1 MRENKLTK
9 SVIASCFLAGCLE
22 MYDFIIFGFLAPV
35 IHKNYLSFLDA
46 KTSLVITYAL
56 FAVGFLFRPIG
67 SIIFG
72 YIGDVYGRKPSLVLS
87 VTLMGMASLG
97 MFLLPSYELIGISS
111 CYIIALI
118 RILQGISVGG
128 EYNGAAIYAIEHIN
142 KKNIGLVGAT
152 VTAGSTLGVL
162 LATFISNALQNPAL
176 PSYSWRFAFLIG
188 FGLSI
193 IGYIIRN
200 KLKESPVF
208 QEIAAQKNEIPIIEG
223 IKSHKTE
230 FLAAILASGA
240 NNASFY
246 FILIFVPNF
255 LKSKL
260 PFSVD
265 WIGLLMTS
273 IMFVLIPLAGWLSDK
288 IGRTKLVMG
297 ACLGMAVY
305 NLVFLKLILLAGGT
319 GYVTMYAIICASM
332 VSLLVGTVNVFVLEI
347 FPARYRFSCASL
359 SYSLGAAIFGGTT
372 PMVLSLIGEYFDN
385 EPLYLGSYVS
395 LISVFGAL
403 GGVLI
408 FLKHRPKR
416 LDLISS

>member
-87 VTLMGMASLG
+87 VTMMGMASLG

-162 LATFISNALQNPAL
+162 LATFISKLLQNPEL

-208 QEIAAQKNEIPIIEG
+208 QEIAAQKNDIPIIEG
-223 IKSHKTE
+223 FKAHKTE

-246 FILIFVPNF
+246 FVLIFVPNF
-255 LKSKL
+255 IKSKL
-260 PFSVD
+260 HFNVD

-273 IMFVLIPLAGWLSDK
+273 IMFVLIPFAGWLSDK

-297 ACLGMAVY
+297 VCLGMAVY
-305 NLVFLKLILLAGGT
+305 NLVFLKFILLADGP
-319 GYVTMYAIICASM
+319 GYVAIYAIICAIM

-372 PMVLSLIGEYFDN
+372 PMVLSLIGEYFGN
-385 EPLYLGSYVS
+385 EPLYLGAYVS

-403 GGVLI
+403 GSALI
-408 FLKHRPKR
+408 LLKQPIKHEA
-416 LDLISS
+416 

>member
-1 MRENKLTK
+1 MKKNTLTK
-9 SVIASCFLAGCLE
+9 PVIASCFLAGCLE

-35 IHKNYLSFLDA
+35 IHKNYLSFLDS

-87 VTLMGMASLG
+87 VTLMGFASLG
-97 MFLLPSYELIGISS
+97 MFLLPTYALVGISS

-118 RILQGISVGG
+118 RILQGLSVGG

-162 LATFISNALQNPAL
+162 LATFVSKFLQDPSL

-200 KLKESPVF
+200 KLRESPVF
-208 QEIAAQKNEIPIIEG
+208 QEIAARKGEIPIIQG
-223 IKSHKTE
+223 LKTHKTE

-246 FILIFVPNF
+246 FILIFVPNY

-260 PFSVD
+260 AFNVD
-265 WIGLLMTS
+265 FIGLLMTS
-273 IMFVLIPLAGWLSDK
+273 IMFVLIPVAGWLSDK
-288 IGRTKLVMG
+288 IGRIKLVMG
-297 ACLGMAVY
+297 ACLAMAIY
-305 NLVFLKLILLAGGT
+305 NLVFLSLILSAQDSM
-319 GYVTMYAIICASM
+319 YVTIYSIICAM
-332 VSLLVGTVNVFVLEI
+332 LISLLIGTVNVFVLEI
-347 FPARYRFSCASL
+347 FSARYRFSCASL
-359 SYSLGAAIFGGTT
+359 SYSLGVAIFGGTT
-372 PMVLSLIGEYFDN
+372 PMVLSLIGEYWSN
-385 EPLYLGSYVS
+385 EPLYLGAYVS
-395 LISVFGAL
+395 FISILGAFGS
-403 GGVLI
+403 VLI
-408 FLKHRPKR
+408 FLKQR
-416 LDLISS
+416 S

>member
-1 MRENKLTK
+1 MKENKLTK

-22 MYDFIIFGFLAPV
+22 MYDFIIFGFFAPV
-35 IHKNYLSFLDA
+35 IHKNYLSFLDS
-46 KTSLVITYAL
+46 KSSLVITYAL

-72 YIGDVYGRKPSLVLS
+72 YIGDIYGRKPSLVLS

-128 EYNGAAIYAIEHIN
+128 EYNGAAIYAIEHVD

-162 LATFISNALQNPAL
+162 LATFISKLLQNPFL

-193 IGYIIRN
+193 VGYIIRN
-200 KLKESPVF
+200 KLRESPVF
-208 QEIAAQKNEIPIIEG
+208 QEMAIARKSGAPIIQG
-223 IKSHKTE
+223 FKFHKTE

-246 FILIFVPNF
+246 FILIFVPNY
-255 LKSKL
+255 LKSNL
-260 PFSVD
+260 SFNVD
-265 WIGLLMTS
+265 FIGLLMTS
-273 IMFVLIPLAGWLSDK
+273 IMFILIPFAGWLSDK
-288 IGRTKLVMG
+288 IGRTKLVIG
-297 ACLGMAVY
+297 SCLGMAFY
-305 NLVFLKLILLAGGT
+305 NLVFLNLILSVQDPV
-319 GYVTMYAIICASM
+319 YVAIFAIICAITI
-332 VSLLVGTVNVFVLEI
+332 SLLIGTINVFVLEI
-347 FPARYRFSCASL
+347 FPVRYRFSCASL
-359 SYSLGAAIFGGTT
+359 GYSLGVAIFGGTT
-372 PMVLSLIGEYFDN
+372 PMVLSLIGEYCGKN
-385 EPLYLGSYVS
+385 PLYLGGYVS
-395 LISVFGAL
+395 LISIVGAFG
-403 GGVLI
+403 GFLI
-408 FLKHRPKR
+408 FLKQRLKR
-416 LDLISS
+416 EL

>member
-35 IHKNYLSFLDA
+35 IHKNYLSFLDSDS
-46 KTSLVITYAL
+46 SLIITYAL

-87 VTLMGMASLG
+87 VTLMGTASLG

-162 LATFISNALQNPAL
+162 LATFISKVLQNPAL

-200 KLKESPVF
+200 KLRESPVF
-208 QEIAAQKNEIPIIEG
+208 QELSARKGEIPIIEG

-260 PFSVD
+260 SFNVD

-273 IMFVLIPLAGWLSDK
+273 IMFVLIPLAGCFSDK
-288 IGRTKLVMG
+288 IGRTKLVIG
-297 ACLGMAVY
+297 SCLGMAIY
-305 NLVFLKLILLAGGT
+305 NLVFLNLILSAEGPGLVAI
-319 GYVTMYAIICASM
+319 YAIICASM
-332 VSLLVGTVNVFVLEI
+332 VSLLIGTVNVFVLEI
-347 FPARYRFSCASL
+347 FSARYRFSCASL
-359 SYSLGAAIFGGTT
+359 SYSLGVAIFGGTT
-372 PMVLSLIGEYFDN
+372 PMVLSFLGEYSGN
-385 EPLYLGSYVS
+385 EPLYLGAYVS
-395 LISVFGAL
+395 SISILGAL

-408 FLKHRPKR
+408 FLKQR
-416 LDLISS
+416 LKHKV